1 MKEQLQLL
9 VELQKAE
16 LDVSSLKNK
25 KVELPKTKH
34 ALEEE
39 MEGREARFEVEKER
53 LEALK
58 KEHRQQEANLTT
70 NADKIKRAKGR
81 LIEVKTNKEYEATL
95 KEIETIKEAS
105 GRIEDEIIRLLDE
118 VERLSQSI
126 AVENDEIALH
136 RTQFADQTARIE
148 KELCSIDAHL
158 AEKVHEQDS
167 IRQKIDVNLLK
178 KFDLIKTR
186 RNGKAVVAAWQEVCS
201 GCHMNIPP
209 QMYNDLRRSET
220 LILCPHCSRILYW
233 EDRRDGE

>member
-1 MKEQLQLL
+1 MKEQLRLL
-9 VELQKAE
+9 VELQKTE

-25 KVELPKTKH
+25 KVELPETKH

-39 MEGREARFEVEKER
+39 MQEHEARFELEKER

-58 KEHRQQEANLTT
+58 KEHRQQEANLIS

-95 KEIETIKEAS
+95 KEIETIKEVS

-126 AVENDEIALH
+126 AAENDEIGTH
-136 RTQFADQTARIE
+136 RATFEEQAAGIE
-148 KELCSIDAHL
+148 KELRSLDAHL
-158 AEKVHEQDS
+158 EEKVRKRDV
-167 IRQKIDVNLLK
+167 IREKIDSNLLK
-178 KFDLIKTR
+178 KYDLIKTR
-186 RNGKAVVAAWQEVCS
+186 RNGKAVVAAWQEVCG

-233 EDRRDGE
+233 EDLSSDE